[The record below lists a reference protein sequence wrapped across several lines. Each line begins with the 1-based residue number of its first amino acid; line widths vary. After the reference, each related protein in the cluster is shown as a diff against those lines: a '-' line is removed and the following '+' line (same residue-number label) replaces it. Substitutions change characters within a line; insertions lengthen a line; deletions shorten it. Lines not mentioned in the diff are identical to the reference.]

1 MVVGQH
7 FKNAAASSKVM
18 TFDSFGLSVAG
29 VVVEPLETQRR
40 RVECFVSNCNLFI
53 ARLPEDPDCSSAAA
67 QTGGPGRR
75 SPQRVDDMVNKPS
88 RRTM

>member
-40 RVECFVSNCNLFI
+40 RVECSVSNCNLFI
-53 ARLPEDPDCSSAAA
+53 ARLPEDPDCSSAVQPPRPAVQVGA
-67 QTGGPGRR
+67 LHSGSMTW
-75 SPQRVDDMVNKPS
+75 
-88 RRTM
+88 